1 MAAAGDIFIHLR
13 AFHMYVFFTAACYTM
28 PLRPTS
34 VELED
39 PRNLLLSITAHV
51 LLPTAK
57 GVGWLECGSV
67 GDVWT

>member
-1 MAAAGDIFIHLR
+1 
-13 AFHMYVFFTAACYTM
+13 M